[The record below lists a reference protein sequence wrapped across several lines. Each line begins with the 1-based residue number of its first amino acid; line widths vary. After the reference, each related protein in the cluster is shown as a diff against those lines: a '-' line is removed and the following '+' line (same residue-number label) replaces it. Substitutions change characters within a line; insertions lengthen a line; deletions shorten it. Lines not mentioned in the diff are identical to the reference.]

1 MPDRGRLIVTPRLV
15 VGAWIALMGIVLM
28 LDRIGLVDAREA
40 FRLWP
45 LVIVAAGAIA
55 YFHGPFHGSERAGR
69 TNGVILM
76 VLGGWLLLDSLGV
89 IRVGFW
95 DLFWPLLLIAAGTA
109 LVMQTLRRGTTSGD
123 GDRGGDGDGG
133 GDRVTV
139 FAVMSGVRRVNTS
152 PRFRGG
158 EIATFMGG
166 GRLDLRQAVIPPG
179 EVAVIDMVAVMGGL
193 EIFAPPTWTVET
205 PIVPFMGSVE
215 DHRLPPLVSAAD
227 SGAASSA
234 RTSPAP
240 RLVLRGFL
248 LMSGVHI
255 RS

>member
-1 MPDRGRLIVTPRLV
+1 MSDPGRLIVTPRLL
-15 VGAWIALMGIVLM
+15 VGAWIALVGVILM
-28 LDRIGLVDAREA
+28 LDRIGVVDARET

-45 LVIVAAGAIA
+45 LIIVAAGAIT
-55 YFHGPFHGSERAGR
+55 YFHGPQRAGR

-76 VLGGWLLLDSLGV
+76 VLGGWLLLNSFGV

-109 LVMQTLRRGTTSGD
+109 LVMQTLQRDGQSHASGD
-123 GDRGGDGDGG
+123 

-139 FAVMSGVRRVNTS
+139 FAVMSGVRRVSTS

-158 EIATFMGG
+158 DIATFMGG
-166 GRLDLRQAVIPPG
+166 GRLDLRQATIPAG
-179 EVAVIDMVAVMGGL
+179 EEAVIDMLAVMGGM
-193 EIFAPPTWTVET
+193 EIVVPPTWIVAT
-205 PIVPFMGSVE
+205 PIVPFMGGVE
-215 DHRLPPLVSAAD
+215 DHRLAPLGSAAD
-227 SGAASSA
+227 GSAASLTQ
-234 RTSPAP
+234 TSAP
-240 RLVLRGFL
+240 RLVIRGFL

>member
-28 LDRIGLVDAREA
+28 LDRIGVVDARAA

-45 LVIVAAGAIA
+45 LIIVAAGAIT
-55 YFHGPFHGSERAGR
+55 YFHGPLYGSERAGR

-76 VLGGWLLLDSLGV
+76 VLGGWLLLNSFGV

-109 LVMQTLRRGTTSGD
+109 LVMQTLQRSTTSSGGSGSGD
-123 GDRGGDGDGG
+123 D

-139 FAVMSGVRRVNTS
+139 FAVMSGVRRVSTS
-152 PRFRGG
+152 PHFRGG
-158 EIATFMGG
+158 DVATFMGG

-179 EVAVIDMVAVMGGL
+179 EVALIDMLAVMGGL
-193 EIFAPPTWTVET
+193 E
-205 PIVPFMGSVE
+205 
-215 DHRLPPLVSAAD
+215 DLRAA
-227 SGAASSA
+227 
-234 RTSPAP
+234 
-240 RLVLRGFL
+240 
-248 LMSGVHI
+248 GVGRRDADRPVHGQ
-255 RS
+255 R